1 MEQLAPELQASV
13 TGVVYVPGAQPEP
26 VMVTCTEVVLAIVV
40 SRLKF
45 AVTAFGA
52 FIVTDTGFEVL
63 DTSPVQPL
71 N

>member
-1 MEQLAPELQASV
+1 MEQLAPGLQASV
-13 TGVVYVPGAQPEP
+13 TGVVYVPGAQPAP

-40 SRLKF
+40 NRVKC
-45 AVTAFGA
+45 AVTVFGA
-52 FIVTDTGFEVL
+52 FIVTETGFEEP